1 MLSPENNKCVKST
14 IIIKMTIFFNQGCAL
29 TTELTIGSPT
39 TLSIQLMQKKN
50 FQVTL
55 QASKNVFA

>member
-29 TTELTIGSPT
+29 TTELTIASPT
-39 TLSIQLMQKKN
+39 TLSIQCKKK
-50 FQVTL
+50 FPGYP
-55 QASKNVFA
+55 SGK

>member
-29 TTELTIGSPT
+29 RTELTIGSPT
-39 TLSIQLMQKKN
+39 TLSIQCKKKN

-55 QASKNVFA
+55 QVSKNVFA

>member
-1 MLSPENNKCVKST
+1 MREKYNNHQNDNF
-14 IIIKMTIFFNQGCAL
+14 FFNQGCAL

-39 TLSIQLMQKKN
+39 TLSIQCKKKN

-55 QASKNVFA
+55 QLSKNVFA